1 MRRHTQARA
10 HTHTLSHTYTYIHTL
25 QLAAEHIAA
34 GAFQTA
40 MSLLHRQLGL
50 ANFEPMR
57 PLFMDLYT
65 ASHAVMP
72 GLAGLPSVLSHI
84 DA

>member
-1 MRRHTQARA
+1 MPLLYA
-10 HTHTLSHTYTYIHTL
+10 
-25 QLAAEHIAA
+25 QLAAENIAA
-34 GAFQTA
+34 GAFQSA
-40 MSLLHRQLGL
+40 MSLLHRQLGV
-50 ANFEPMR
+50 ANFEPLR

-72 GLAGLPSVLSHI
+72 ALAGLPPMLSHI